1 MARQSRDVD
10 AHVGSRVRERRKEL
24 GMSQSVLGDALG
36 ISFQQVQK
44 YEIGIN
50 RVAASRLWDL
60 AKELEVD
67 VGYFF
72 EGIKRSGRSRA
83 SVRRPHGGTKRTPS
97 RRRKTR
103 R

>member
-1 MARQSRDVD
+1 MARQSRNVD
-10 AHVGSRVRERRKEL
+10 AHVGNRLRERRKEL
-24 GMSQSVLGDALG
+24 GMSQSDLGDALG
-36 ISFQQVQK
+36 ISFQHIQK

-60 AKELEVD
+60 ANVLEVD

-72 EGIKRSGRSRA
+72 EGIKRSGRSRT
-83 SVRRPHGGTKRTPS
+83 SVRRPHGGTKRTRS
-97 RRRKTR
+97 RRRKGR